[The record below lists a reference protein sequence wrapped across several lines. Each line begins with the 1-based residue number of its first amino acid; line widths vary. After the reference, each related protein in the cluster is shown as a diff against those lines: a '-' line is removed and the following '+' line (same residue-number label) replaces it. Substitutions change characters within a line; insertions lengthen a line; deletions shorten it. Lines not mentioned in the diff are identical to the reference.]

1 MLVPKDI
8 PLTAVKIR
16 GSHISMLKSLN
27 ADRADSAR
35 LAPPKAHQPNPFPCF
50 IRAASILGQLLTTT

>member
-16 GSHISMLKSLN
+16 GSHIRHVKSLN

-35 LAPPKAHQPNPFPCF
+35 RF
-50 IRAASILGQLLTTT
+50 SY

>member
-16 GSHISMLKSLN
+16 GSYISMLKSLN
-27 ADRADSAR
+27 ADRADSA
-35 LAPPKAHQPNPFPCF
+35 
-50 IRAASILGQLLTTT
+50 IRFSY

>member
-16 GSHISMLKSLN
+16 GSHISMLKSTK
-27 ADRADSAR
+27 AKRADSAR
-35 LAPPKAHQPNPFPCF
+35 RFYTNSFCLV
-50 IRAASILGQLLTTT
+50 IEVLREE